1 MWPCQNSM
9 SAMQSFQQ
17 DIQGY
22 SICGESGSPKKNKL
36 KGVMGHDFRFPVKNY
51 EV

>member
-22 SICGESGSPKKNKL
+22 YICESGKKNKL
-36 KGVMGHDFRFPVKNY
+36 KGVMGHDFRFPVMNY
-51 EV
+51 ED

>member
-22 SICGESGSPKKNKL
+22 SICESGSGKKNKL
-36 KGVMGHDFRFPVKNY
+36 KGVMGHDFRFLVMNY